1 MLKVIKL
8 ILFKVLKY
16 NFCII
21 LLEFIL
27 FFNSTE
33 LQGQKN
39 NSIDYWEKNFLKVWD
54 KEYTIAKKLSN
65 SYDSWQFYNLAY
77 YIDANVTMFKVTS
90 NNKYIDRAIE
100 YTLDM
105 IDASN
110 FSNKI
115 YSSQFKDEYKGW
127 VNYTAP
133 NYMNDGKE
141 YPLFESY
148 IWRYVT
154 DLLVEL
160 KIKKLYLNKIYSNI
174 YIKIL
179 NFTEINI
186 YDKWSCRG
194 IKNLYRSNTH
204 MMSHWVKISLNLF
217 LLTNN
222 EKYLPI
228 ITDFIEKF
236 NCQKEFFYLNNKIL
250 YKWKADWNKQGNYQD
265 VGHGN
270 AVIDVLIAIYENNLG
285 VSYSEIEQLVDLF
298 TNVIWIDK
306 TTFANFV
313 DGSGFG
319 KGWFTDGFI
328 KLGRYNKT
336 LQSRIEQHKIGRTTQ
351 FFANGALNAKLL
363 LE

>member
-1 MLKVIKL
+1 MKVIKL
-8 ILFKVLKY
+8 ILFKVLKN

-27 FFNSTE
+27 FLNSTE

-39 NSIDYWEKNFLKVWD
+39 NSIDYWEKNFLKVWN
-54 KEYTIAKKLSN
+54 KEYIIAKKLSTSN
-65 SYDSWQFYNLAY
+65 DSWQFYNLAY

-90 NNKYIDRAIE
+90 NTKYIDRAIE

-105 IDASN
+105 IDSSN
-110 FSNKI
+110 GSNTFLT
-115 YSSQFKDEYKGW
+115 SQFKDNYEGW
-127 VNYTAP
+127 ANYTAP
-133 NYMNDGKE
+133 SYKNDGKE

-148 IWRYVT
+148 AWRYVT
-154 DLLVEL
+154 DLLIEL
-160 KIKKLYLNKIYSNI
+160 KRKELHTSKCYSDK
-174 YIKIL
+174 YAKIL
-179 NFTEINI
+179 DFTEINI
-186 YDKWSCRG
+186 YDKWSSRG
-194 IKNLYRSNTH
+194 RINLYRSNTH
-204 MMSHWVKISLNLF
+204 MMSHWVKISMNLY

-236 NCQKEFFYLNNKIL
+236 NCQKEFFYFNDKIL
-250 YKWKADWNKQGNYQD
+250 YKWKADWNKEGNYQD

-285 VSYSEIEQLVDLF
+285 ISYSEIEKLVDLF
-298 TNVIWIDK
+298 TNVIWIDR
-306 TTFANFV
+306 TTFANFL

-336 LQSRIEQHKIGRTTQ
+336 LQSRIEKHKIGRTTQ

-363 LE
+363 IE